1 MRVHFIAIGGSA
13 MHNLAIALHEKG
25 FQVTGSD
32 DEIFE
37 PSRSRLLKHGLLPKT
52 MGWQPELITPELNAI
67 ILGMHAR
74 KDNPELLRAQELGLK
89 VYSYPEYLYEQTK
102 EKTRVV
108 IGGSHGKTTITSM
121 IMHVL
126 KTLALDFDYMVG
138 AQIEGFDT
146 MVRLTKEAPIA
157 IFEGD
162 EYLSSPIDLTPK
174 FHWYKPHIALLSG
187 IAWDHINVF
196 PTWDNYVEQ
205 FAIFARSIEPD
216 GKLIYFEGDENLAAI
231 ANSIHQAQTLAYKG
245 LPARNEDGTTIVEQ
259 AGKAYPL
266 MVFGDHNLQNI
277 EGAMQVC
284 QQLGI
289 KPEDFLTA
297 ITSFKGAAK
306 RLQVLKKNNGSTI
319 FLDFAHSP
327 SKLKATTAAV
337 KKQYPNRKL
346 VACMELHTF
355 SSLNKDFLPEYHKA
369 MQEADEAI
377 VFFNPE
383 VVKHK
388 KLPPFEKSDV
398 EKAFDQDNLTV
409 FTESAALVNH
419 LTAHQWPNTN
429 LLIMTSGN
437 FSGVDLAALANELI

>member
-1 MRVHFIAIGGSA
+1 M
-13 MHNLAIALHEKG
+13 L
-25 FQVTGSD
+25 
-32 DEIFE
+32 
-37 PSRSRLLKHGLLPKT
+37 
-52 MGWQPELITPELNAI
+52 
-67 ILGMHAR
+67 
-74 KDNPELLRAQELGLK
+74 
-89 VYSYPEYLYEQTK
+89 
-102 EKTRVV
+102 
-108 IGGSHGKTTITSM
+108 
-121 IMHVL
+121 
-126 KTLALDFDYMVG
+126 
-138 AQIEGFDT
+138 
-146 MVRLTKEAPIA
+146 
-157 IFEGD
+157 
-162 EYLSSPIDLTPK
+162 
-174 FHWYKPHIALLSG
+174 
-187 IAWDHINVF
+187 
-196 PTWDNYVEQ
+196 
-205 FAIFARSIEPD
+205 
-216 GKLIYFEGDENLAAI
+216 
-231 ANSIHQAQTLAYKG
+231 
-245 LPARNEDGTTIVEQ
+245 
-259 AGKAYPL
+259 
-266 MVFGDHNLQNI
+266 
-277 EGAMQVC
+277 VC

-355 SSLNKDFLPEYHKA
+355 SSLNKDFLPEYNKA

-419 LTAHQWPNTN
+419 LTAHQWQNTN